1 MLRNIFLLL
10 PSKQICIFMC
20 RNTQAH
26 LAFEGCN
33 LMLGYAIDGVTKM
46 SVMVKESFS
55 FYGQLE
61 NE

>member
-1 MLRNIFLLL
+1 
-10 PSKQICIFMC
+10 MC

-26 LAFEGCN
+26 LTFEGCN
-33 LMLGYAIDGVTKM
+33 LVLGYAIDGVTKM

-61 NE
+61 NA

>member
-1 MLRNIFLLL
+1 
-10 PSKQICIFMC
+10 
-20 RNTQAH
+20 
-26 LAFEGCN
+26 
-33 LMLGYAIDGVTKM
+33 MLGYAIDGVTKM